1 MADQE
6 QARAGK
12 GSHEAKDAQQDH
24 PKGHQH
30 SQKEMPSR
38 ERGDRKNEPGKWSI
52 HGGKS
57 VTFD

>member
-38 ERGDRKNEPGKWSI
+38 ERGASHRQRRTGQKVSNP
-52 HGGKS
+52 
-57 VTFD
+57 

>member
-6 QARAGK
+6 QEHAGK
-12 GSHEAKDAQQDH
+12 GSHEAKDAHQDH

-38 ERGDRKNEPGKWSI
+38 ERGASHRRRRTGQKVGNP
-52 HGGKS
+52 
-57 VTFD
+57 